1 MGWDHKAFTSL
12 RQPLRWGVGA
22 TWLAVAGIAAI
33 GLIDGP
39 SEGARGVILA
49 ACAAA
54 AAATAGLQ
62 LLVRFRPLLFARHG
76 LWLLAVWSLV
86 DLVLIGVVVAVTG
99 GASSP
104 FAFLYA
110 LPVSYFMALYP
121 PVLQV
126 GLLATT
132 ATSFTV
138 AVRASGSR
146 APAGHVALVALVVGA
161 VALLTFLLAREL
173 RLRAE
178 RRLETQRESER
189 RAQLLA
195 TLAVATSDMAGLDR
209 DAVVQ
214 RLLGA
219 AAGLGVETAALYVVD
234 PAGGTHRCTDQVGM
248 PEGYR
253 PVARPLTA
261 GLVGRAAVEGRTVTV
276 EDYGSFPDADEGLQA
291 AGYQA
296 VAAAPLSTGGGPVT
310 AVLVA
315 GTRRSRSFTDEE
327 IEAFELL
334 AAHAARALD
343 TVHRYSTH
351 QHVVERMRRLAELK
365 EDFIATTSHELRT
378 PLTIV
383 GGASELLDG
392 RWEDLDEAT
401 RRELVRR
408 IRHHA
413 MALQDSVELLTHFRQ
428 LDSDRFDLDVRPV
441 HVMDVFDAAAE
452 RAKRA
457 SGKDDV
463 VICQADRRLVVH
475 ADRVLLE
482 RALDCLL
489 DNAVKHTPAGTTI
502 ALIAAPVD
510 GMNVTIS
517 ISDDGPGMPA
527 ELVERLGQSFARG
540 GEIHT
545 RSTRGMGLGLAVVVR
560 VLRLHGTTL
569 EVTSDGAGTTLSFEL
584 PGSRISDRPS
594 GHRVPRRRPVRLTAS
609 PIVRLDDRVG
619 SR

>member
-1 MGWDHKAFTSL
+1 MGWDRKAFTSL
-12 RQPLRWGVGA
+12 RQPLTWGVGA

-49 ACAAA
+49 ASGVA

-62 LLVRFRPLLFARHG
+62 TLVRVRPLLFARHG
-76 LWLLAVWSLV
+76 LWLLAAWSLLDV
-86 DLVLIGVVVAVTG
+86 VLIGVVVAVTG
-99 GASSP
+99 GATSP

-110 LPVSYFMALYP
+110 LPVLYFMSLYP
-121 PVLQV
+121 PILQA
-126 GLLATT
+126 GLLGTT
-132 ATSFTV
+132 AASF
-138 AVRASGSR
+138 AIAMRASGSR
-146 APAGHVALVALVVGA
+146 GPAGYVVLVALVVGL

-178 RRLETQRESER
+178 RSLEAQRESER

-219 AAGLGVETAALYVVD
+219 ATGLGVETAALYVVD

-248 PEGYR
+248 PKGYR

-261 GLVGRAAVEGRTVTV
+261 GLVGRAAIEGRTVTV
-276 EDYGSFPDADEGLQA
+276 EDYGSFPDADDGLQA

-310 AVLVA
+310 AVFVA

-343 TVHRYSTH
+343 TVRRYSTH
-351 QHVVERMRRLAELK
+351 QHLVERMRRLAELK

-413 MALQDSVELLTHFRQ
+413 IALQDTVEHLTHFRQ
-428 LDSDRFDLDVRPV
+428 LDSDRLDLDVRPI
-441 HVMDVFDAAAE
+441 HVVDVFDAAVK
-452 RAKRA
+452 RAKGTSA
-457 SGKDDV
+457 KDDV
-463 VICQADRRLVVH
+463 VVWQADQQLVVH

-482 RALDCLL
+482 RALDCML

-502 ALIAAPVD
+502 ALVATPAD
-510 GMNVTIS
+510 GMNVTIR
-517 ISDDGPGMPA
+517 ISDDGAGMPA
-527 ELVERLGQSFARG
+527 EVVERLGQSFARG
-540 GEIHT
+540 GDVHT
-545 RSTRGMGLGLAVVVR
+545 RPTRGMGLGLAVVVR
-560 VLRLHGTTL
+560 VLKLHGSTL
-569 EVTSDGAGTTLSFEL
+569 EVTSSEGGTTLSFEL
-584 PGSRISDRPS
+584 PGSRTSDRPS
-594 GHRVPRRRPVRLTAS
+594 AHRVRRRGPVRLAAS

>member
-1 MGWDHKAFTSL
+1 MGWDRKAFTSL
-12 RQPLRWGVGA
+12 RQPLTWGVGA

-33 GLIDGP
+33 ALIDGP

-49 ACAAA
+49 ASGAA

-62 LLVRFRPLLFARHG
+62 MLVRSRPLLFARHG
-76 LWLLAVWSLV
+76 LWLLAAWSLV

-99 GASSP
+99 GATSP
-104 FAFLYA
+104 FAYLYA
-110 LPVSYFMALYP
+110 LPVLYFMALYP
-121 PVLQV
+121 PVLQA
-126 GLLATT
+126 GLLVTT
-132 ATSFTV
+132 AVSFAV
-138 AVRASGSR
+138 AVRASGAR
-146 APAGHVALVALVVGA
+146 APAGHVALVALVVGL

-178 RRLETQRESER
+178 RSLEAQRESER

-219 AAGLGVETAALYVVD
+219 ATGLGVETAALYVVD
-234 PAGGTHRCTDQVGM
+234 RVGGTHRCTDHVGM
-248 PEGYR
+248 PKGYR
-253 PVARPLTA
+253 PGARPLTA

-276 EDYGSFPDADEGLQA
+276 EDYGSFPEADEGLQA

-296 VAAAPLSTGGGPVT
+296 VAAAPLSTVGGPVT

-351 QHVVERMRRLAELK
+351 QHVVERMRRLAQLK

-408 IRHHA
+408 IRHHG
-413 MALQDSVELLTHFRQ
+413 MALQDTVELLTHFRQ
-428 LDSDRFDLDVRPV
+428 LESDRFDLDVQPI
-441 HVMDVFDAAAE
+441 HVLDVFDAAAG

-457 SGKDDV
+457 SEKDDV

-502 ALIAAPVD
+502 ALMAAPAD

-527 ELVERLGQSFARG
+527 DVVERLGQSFARG
-540 GEIHT
+540 GEMHT
-545 RSTRGMGLGLAVVVR
+545 RPTRGMGLGLAVVVR
-560 VLRLHGTTL
+560 VLRLHSTTL
-569 EVTSDGAGTTLSFEL
+569 EVTSSADGTTLSFEL
-584 PGSRISDRPS
+584 PGSRISDEPS
-594 GHRVPRRRPVRLTAS
+594 GRRVRHRGPVRLTAS

-619 SR
+619 SL